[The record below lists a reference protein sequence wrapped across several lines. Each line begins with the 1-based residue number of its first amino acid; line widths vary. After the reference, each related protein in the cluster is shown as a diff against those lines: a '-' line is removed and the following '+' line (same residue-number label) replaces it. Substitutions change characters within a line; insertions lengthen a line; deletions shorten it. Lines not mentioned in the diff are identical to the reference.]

1 MVSHAQAA
9 RRDELFKRAREIIR
23 RDPVRFEHAG
33 RRLDELYSE
42 QYVLGLQPQD
52 FEPDEQSAVEMTPER
67 VLFLRLHAAVSA
79 LRFGDER
86 KYANHF
92 DFNGNTMPD
101 LRRQAARLCV
111 LVVLIAAD
119 PERDELLMKRM
130 GEIASIQFSND
141 LRSGQLYDSQLIC
154 WDEPG
159 WKDVNDPSNGVL
171 DLLENALK
179 LLESDIFLD
188 GRPWDEPG
196 KTQYDELG
204 RALHA
209 IVVHVDS
216 FCSAGKMWGDAH
228 RFEFGDQRESE
239 KRHAIDFVAQFWPTW
254 SAQLMRAKQCVRS
267 LEDKELA
274 ELCGRVSEAIDSL
287 RVIFPEHRLL
297 RPGSA
302 PGEHL
307 FYTGGVLRYTDHD
320 ADPLPKEQIRMALQ
334 SIADLQRRIWLLLE
348 YEPNTGV
355 DEKGEVQSVA
365 AHVIQVK
372 TKGMRV
378 EQVIKKAAAIA
389 RQHGW
394 PVYQGSPSIS
404 GMAKRVGCSPH
415 TMKKAL
421 EESKSLDLFYTQA
434 FNRSGSTQEAQR
446 KGELAWL
453 EQRQGM
459 DEKHKEA

>member
-1 MVSHAQAA
+1 MVSHGHAA
-9 RRDELFKRAREIIR
+9 RRDGLFARARKIIR

-33 RRLDELYSE
+33 KRLDELYSE

-130 GEIASIQFSND
+130 GEIASIPFSND

-159 WKDVNDPSNGVL
+159 WKDVSDPSNGVL
-171 DLLENALK
+171 DLLENALE

-209 IVVHVDS
+209 IVVHADS
-216 FCSAGKMWGDAH
+216 FCSAGKMWSDAH
-228 RFEFGDQRESE
+228 RFEFGEKRESD

-254 SAQLMRAKQCVRS
+254 SAQLMRAKKCVRS
-267 LEDKELA
+267 LNDKDLT

-307 FYTGGVLRYTDHD
+307 FYAGGPLRYEADG
-320 ADPLPKEQIRMALQ
+320 DPLPRVEILKARRVINELN
-334 SIADLQRRIWLLLE
+334 RRICVLLE
-348 YEPNTGV
+348 FDLDTH
-355 DEKGEVQSVA
+355 DQKGQKQPAGDQSPK
-365 AHVIQVK
+365 IK
-372 TKGMRV
+372 TKCMNA
-378 EQVIKKAAAIA
+378 ETAAKKALAIA
-389 RQHGW
+389 KKRGW
-394 PVYQGSPSIS
+394 PMVRGKPSER
-404 GMAKRVGCSPH
+404 GMADAVGCSPS
-415 TMKKAL
+415 TIKKAL
-421 EESKSLDLFYTQA
+421 AANATLRRYKTKASAPMQSHISRESDELTALMQEQA
-434 FNRSGSTQEAQR
+434 DDARR
-446 KGELAWL
+446 KYV
-453 EQRQGM
+453 
-459 DEKHKEA
+459 K